1 MTSFTRSKLTGIET
15 RLRKMYQG
23 CLFGLRMEL
32 AYKAHFGMRDQI
44 LSASLAEGERLGCA
58 PMQSRHKYEP
68 RTFTYAQRLELERH
82 ARVMRG
88 ERLDSLMR
96 RQA

>member
-1 MTSFTRSKLTGIET
+1 MLMRTRQFTRASLIGIEM
-15 RLRKMYQG
+15 RLRKMYG
-23 CLFGLRMEL
+23 HSMFGLRMHL
-32 AYKAHFGMRDQI
+32 AYKKHFGMRDQI
-44 LSASLAEGERLGCA
+44 LSASLAEGERMGCA

-68 RTFTYAQRLELERH
+68 RAFTESERLERERH

-88 ERLDSLMR
+88 ELYR